1 MIRSLLALLVFVA
14 IGFACAPKPNL
25 YTSDEVMQ
33 EFDPV
38 YLEYENLTAR
48 GRIVIEEPSGKTTK
62 GTINIR
68 AKKDSILWF
77 SITPG
82 LGLEA
87 FRGTITKERV
97 MIKDRLNGQ
106 DINLTFQEIEDL
118 YDLSLNLDLM
128 QNIIFANI
136 PHEFSY
142 RDRLIRVGQYFEL
155 TQARDG
161 FRYHSRVNT
170 SHGKVSELTTTSMKE
185 KGSLLANYHVFEDL
199 GNQPFPNQMLLRLSY
214 NTPDGQQASIINL
227 EMIRTELVNTSL
239 SFPFRF

>member
-1 MIRSLLALLVFVA
+1 MIRSFLAMWVLLIVG
-14 IGFACAPKPNL
+14 IGCAPKPNL

-33 EFDPV
+33 EFNPV
-38 YLEYENLTAR
+38 YLEFDNLTAR
-48 GRIVIEEPSGKTTK
+48 GRIVIEEPSGKTTR

-87 FRGTITKERV
+87 FRGTITKDRV

-106 DINLTFQEIEDL
+106 DINLTFQEVETI
-118 YDLSLNLDLM
+118 YDLSLSLDLL

-155 TQARDG
+155 TQAREG
-161 FRYHSRVNT
+161 FRYHSRVST
-170 SHGKVSELTTTSMKE
+170 QHGKVAELTSTSMKE
-185 KGSLLANYHVFEDL
+185 KGSLMANYHVFEDL
-199 GNQPFPNQMLLRLSY
+199 ENQPFPNQMLLRLSF
-214 NTPDGQQASIINL
+214 NTPDGPQASIVNL
-227 EMIRTELVNTSL
+227 EMSRTELVSSPL